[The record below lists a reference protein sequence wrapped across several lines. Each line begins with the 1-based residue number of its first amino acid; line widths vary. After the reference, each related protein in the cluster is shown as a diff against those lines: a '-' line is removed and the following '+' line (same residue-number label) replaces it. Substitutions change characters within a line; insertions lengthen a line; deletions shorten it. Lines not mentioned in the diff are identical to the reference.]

1 MVYFLKKN
9 GPTLASVSF
18 IFGLFNKHYKF
29 LQQIYVKKCPSSLR
43 CRDSNPRPSDRESPP
58 QTTRLGLPPKW
69 SILLK
74 NKFSS
79 THPCTIHPLHQGF
92 GLVHGSNGRP
102 EETVDVD
109 VIHLDVAWRAVG
121 RSPTN
126 QDALVQLTFEGQ
138 LTRGRHWWKKR
149 FWNTIDVIVT
159 LRQTAAQP
167 PCG

>member
-138 LTRGRHWWKKR
+138 LTRCRH
-149 FWNTIDVIVT
+149 
-159 LRQTAAQP
+159 
-167 PCG
+167 